1 MRLSF
6 TGKNGRLYVAA
17 YLNNRSLPVIVNS
30 KSIDIRR
37 GYRHGLSNIK
47 LMEKIY

>member
-6 TGKNGRLYVAA
+6 TGKNGRLYVTA
-17 YLNNRSLPVIVNS
+17 YLNNHYLPVVVNS

-37 GYRHGLSNIK
+37 GYRYGLSNIK